1 MTAIGEATIMIGD
14 TPDVA
19 AVVDQRT
26 DAIFV
31 VSDVSSRGT
40 SSIGPAIV
48 VKDDDKF
55 PTVRQIIVQLSGTE
69 EEGGELDV
77 CLVDFCQS
85 EIFQLCELD
94 SERIDIIR
102 AVSEQGVL
110 EGM

>member
-1 MTAIGEATIMIGD
+1 MNVVESNDPGQPDSLTLVFSVSDIEGMTAIGEATIMIGD

-31 VSDVSSRGT
+31 VSDVNSRGT

-69 EEGGELDV
+69 EERGKIGPH
-77 CLVDFCQS
+77 Q
-85 EIFQLCELD
+85 
-94 SERIDIIR
+94 R
-102 AVSEQGVL
+102 
-110 EGM
+110 